1 MKKTFLLLFAF
12 IAALTGMAQVQ
23 LPYQEINYNVH
34 YHWGI
39 IDVMIAHGKVTLSTN
54 GNQFNGTLDGN
65 SIPWDGRVFCVSDT
79 LQATMT
85 PGSPVSHETV
95 TYENG
100 WYLKPKT
107 TVYRSGNFDPTN
119 PANYK
124 NIKGQGTLDADA
136 NTMEAVTV
144 TADMLGMFYYYH
156 EIDFDSMSPGQ
167 QITIPITVEGGVNQQ
182 VVVTYNGK
190 STYNASGVTY
200 PTYSTSFEY
209 SYNGAMSGY
218 PVQAEVA
225 TGSRIPVLL
234 SASLPIG
241 KVEMIYD
248 GE

>member
-1 MKKTFLLLFAF
+1 MKKTILLLFAF
-12 IAALTGMAQVQ
+12 FAALTGMAQVQ
-23 LPYQEINYNVH
+23 LPYQELGYNVH

-39 IDVMIAHGKVTLSTN
+39 IDVMIGHGKVTLSSS

-85 PGSPVSHETV
+85 PASPVSHETV

-100 WYLKPKT
+100 WYMKPKT
-107 TVYRSGNFDPTN
+107 SVYRSGAYDPQN

-124 NIKGQGTLDADA
+124 NIKGQGTLNADGE
-136 NTMEAVTV
+136 TMEAITV

-156 EIDFDSMSPGQ
+156 EIDFESMTPGQ

-182 VVVTYNGK
+182 VVVTYKGK
-190 STYNASGVTY
+190 SSYNASGTTY
-200 PTYSTSFEY
+200 PTYSTTFEY
-209 SYNGAMSGY
+209 SYNGSMSGY
-218 PVQAEVA
+218 PVKAEVSV
-225 TGSRIPVLL
+225 TDRIPVLL

-241 KVEMIYD
+241 HVEMIYD
-248 GE
+248 GQ

>member
-225 TGSRIPVLL
+225 TDSRIPVLL